1 MVAYRE
7 SVSKTG
13 SGRFTFDREIGNES
27 HFAGISLQV
36 SPRPSGAGN
45 SIDFDVSSGAVPNEV
60 RKAVEE
66 GLSDAL
72 MTGVLGNFAI
82 IDVAVKVV
90 GGETHATDSTEMAFR
105 SASVMALRDA
115 VANSGPV
122 LLEPIMKLEIETP
135 DEHLGDVLG
144 DLNSRRGR
152 VREIKAGNDLQIVQA
167 DVPLAEVFGY
177 STSLRSL
184 TKGRASYTMEPQA
197 FEPVPASME
206 DSILNR

>member
-1 MVAYRE
+1 
-7 SVSKTG
+7 
-13 SGRFTFDREIGNES
+13 
-27 HFAGISLQV
+27 
-36 SPRPSGAGN
+36 
-45 SIDFDVSSGAVPNEV
+45 
-60 RKAVEE
+60 
-66 GLSDAL
+66 
-72 MTGVLGNFAI
+72 
-82 IDVAVKVV
+82 
-90 GGETHATDSTEMAFR
+90 
-105 SASVMALRDA
+105 MALRDA
-115 VANSGPV
+115 VSKSGPV

-135 DEHLGDVLG
+135 EEHLGDVLG

-152 VREIKAGNDLQIVQA
+152 VRDIKASTDLQVVQA